1 LPLLF
6 STSSEVDFKL
16 LLSNHQ
22 VLEIIE
28 ETLCKILLLL
38 LEPLSSA
45 RISDSISMSANLMFL
60 VPLRRLSSPKT
71 IPSLWEELERRPRLK
86 REFQLSLL
94 LLIPPHLSTIRKN
107 SRRDLEDSLVELP
120 LSKLVEPPR
129 LKSLSSRTELRM
141 PYVLPELP
149 LTKVSFQEVELL
161 SSWLQEVLIKSREIT
176 SIKISELR

>member
-1 LPLLF
+1 
-6 STSSEVDFKL
+6 
-16 LLSNHQ
+16 
-22 VLEIIE
+22 
-28 ETLCKILLLL
+28 
-38 LEPLSSA
+38 
-45 RISDSISMSANLMFL
+45 
-60 VPLRRLSSPKT
+60 
-71 IPSLWEELERRPRLK
+71 
-86 REFQLSLL
+86 
-94 LLIPPHLSTIRKN
+94 
-107 SRRDLEDSLVELP
+107 LEDSLVELP